1 MKKMWSRVLGH
12 MLLFACLLFL
22 LPGISGKASND
33 MAGQDGVYHIK
44 ATDKTVYWSYY
55 PSVREWNKRVPILLD
70 EYRANRKK
78 QISAGWKETGVK
90 VVSSNSAVV
99 SALNYKNK
107 KLSDGTVLFGLDL
120 KKAGTVRITLTATYQ
135 KGKQQKK
142 YTKSFALKSVKYENP
157 FKEITI
163 NGRKQTSKFN
173 RFCGEVY
180 EWNLKGKNYA
190 VLRYTLKKDWTI
202 IKVNYYDDYPSISP
216 VKRSTKTIKSGAK
229 LKKQEVVRI
238 QLQNR
243 LTHICEDADLFICG
257 RD

>member
-78 QISAGWKETGVK
+78 QISAGWKETEVK

-99 SALNYKNK
+99 SALNYKKK
-107 KLSDGTVLFGLDL
+107 KLSDGSALFGLDL

-142 YTKSFALKSVKYENP
+142 YTKSFVLKSVKYENP
-157 FKEITI
+157 FIAITI
-163 NGRKQTSKFN
+163 NSKKQTSKYN
-173 RFCGEVY
+173 RFCMSVTEST
-180 EWNLKGKNYA
+180 LKGKDYA
-190 VLRYTLKKDWTI
+190 VLRYILKKNWVVK
-202 IKVNYYDDYPSISP
+202 KVNYYDNYPYYSP
-216 VKRSTKTIKSGAK
+216 IKRSAKTIKSGAK
-229 LKKQEVVRI
+229 LKAPEVTQI

-243 LTHICEDADLFICG
+243 LTHICENVDLYIY
-257 RD
+257 DD

>member
-78 QISAGWKETGVK
+78 QISAGWKETEVK

-99 SALNYKNK
+99 SALNYKKK
-107 KLSDGTVLFGLDL
+107 KLSDGSALFGLDL

-163 NGRKQTSKFN
+163 NGKRQTSKYN
-173 RFCGEVY
+173 RFCGAVFESS
-180 EWNLKGKNYA
+180 LKGKNYA

-202 IKVNYYDDYPSISP
+202 IKVNYYDDYPYISP

-229 LKKQEVVRI
+229 LKEQEVVRI

-243 LTHICEDADLFICG
+243 LTHICENVDLYIYE
-257 RD
+257 D